1 VSALHELG
9 VDARTLPTDPFRG
22 WKYLSTPARGR
33 HGDVVIA
40 RYLND
45 SPKLFKS
52 LCRVAGDALSLI
64 VFRMRGMRVF
74 WICHNVDGE
83 TETYWPLS
91 TKVRRWLWGHSAE
104 KIFVTDSSLMD
115 IARASLKG
123 VQEKLTPTSMGLLRV
138 PGKRKREYDEA
149 MLAFLRRDTD
159 SNSPRPRLNIL
170 CAGRTGPK
178 YIHFDLLPRL
188 ERELREGGWEPRF
201 LAITNFQRDG
211 VWSRGRRYDDFI
223 QWCDNNPAVMLVR
236 EYIDFNENEWSEHI
250 DLIWRALSDHSMSF
264 TLFNACDAKIPLL
277 SYQSGHLG
285 QLIQREGIG
294 AMINRDFTNVGP
306 AVDRALAVNPGQFQ
320 AFMAKRSW
328 SDGARL
334 LLNAVTSKRLALVDD
349 DAEQDSCLTMPG
361 ENGFQTWTARPECQA
376 PHRSQKKP

>member
-1 VSALHELG
+1 MTTVWFLSNDEKARAWVRALHELD

-22 WKYLSTPARGR
+22 WKYLSTPSRGLR
-33 HGDVVIA
+33 GDVVIA

-45 SPKLFKS
+45 SPRLFKS
-52 LCRVAGDALSLI
+52 LCRVAGDALSLM
-64 VFRMRGMRVF
+64 VFRVRGMRVF

-104 KIFVTDSSLMD
+104 KIFITDSTLMD
-115 IARASLKG
+115 IARVSLKE

-138 PGKRKREYDEA
+138 PGKRRHKIEET
-149 MLAFLRRDTD
+149 MLEFLTRDTD
-159 SNSPRPRLNIL
+159 SGNPRARLNIL

-188 ERELREGGWEPRF
+188 ERELQRSGWEPRF

-223 QWCDNNPAVMLVR
+223 QWCNDNPSVMLVR
-236 EYIDFNENEWSEHI
+236 EYIDFDENEWSDHI

-264 TLFNACDAKIPLL
+264 TLFNACDAEIPLL
-277 SYQSGHLG
+277 SYQCGHLG
-285 QLIQREGIG
+285 QLIQQEGIG
-294 AMINRDFTNVGP
+294 AMINHDFSNVGA
-306 AVDRALAVNPGQFQ
+306 AVEQALAVDPRQFQ
-320 AFMAKRSW
+320 AFMSKRSW
-328 SDGARL
+328 SHGARL
-334 LLNAVTSKRLALVDD
+334 LLNAVTST
-349 DAEQDSCLTMPG
+349 QTPG
-361 ENGFQTWTARPECQA
+361 LDNEAGQSGLSYKAR
-376 PHRSQKKP
+376 